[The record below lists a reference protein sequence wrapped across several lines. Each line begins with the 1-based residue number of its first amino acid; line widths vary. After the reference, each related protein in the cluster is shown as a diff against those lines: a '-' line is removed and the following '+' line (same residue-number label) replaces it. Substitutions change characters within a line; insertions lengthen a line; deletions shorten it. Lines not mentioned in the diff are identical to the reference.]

1 MARPFVFRLQ
11 KVLDYRTQ
19 LEEQA
24 KLELARAIAAHARQQ
39 HFVAEM
45 EARLEEHRNKGL
57 NQPGADVNDL
67 WLWRQYLQ
75 ALEQDLTVA
84 RADLARLA
92 LKLQKARQDAVARSR
107 DRKLLEKLKEHQA
120 RKHHEDQALR
130 EQKDA
135 DEMAA
140 IRHERQAL

>member
-11 KVLDYRTQ
+11 KVLDYRAQ

-39 HFVAEM
+39 QAVAEM
-45 EARLEEHRNKGL
+45 EARLEEHRHKGFSRSTSD
-57 NQPGADVNDL
+57 ANDL

-84 RADLARLA
+84 RSDLARLA

-120 RKHHEDQALR
+120 RKHHEEAALR

-140 IRHERQAL
+140 LRHERPAL